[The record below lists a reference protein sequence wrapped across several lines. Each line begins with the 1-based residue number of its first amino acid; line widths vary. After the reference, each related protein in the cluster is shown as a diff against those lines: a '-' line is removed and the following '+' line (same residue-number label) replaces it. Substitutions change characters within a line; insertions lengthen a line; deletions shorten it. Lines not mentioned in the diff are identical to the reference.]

1 MLSNFMH
8 LRYIYT
14 SLLVILT
21 FFKSA
26 AFETVEGEWR
36 IHPSADIYSCTNF
49 YNGYNNCVKIFD
61 GERYT
66 YFQVLQQ
73 EHDSHENFPD
83 FHIIATSIFRYDK
96 QNPADNPVS
105 LTSLYDVSGFDV
117 ECANYSIKGKYLAVA
132 YKNGAID
139 IFHDDGRITVC
150 NGIKNYPNPSD
161 KEINS
166 IVNDIDGS
174 KFYVATNFGYA
185 VIDSESGNVL
195 CLSDLGTSYSFVSRI
210 GNKIVLFK
218 DPTIYTVDAGDNY
231 GMGETPEIIK
241 IDDNFSTTLYRNQD
255 KSPWYP
261 DALTPISEN
270 SFLYLTRST
279 PNIIIGPVAILM
291 TFRPDG
297 VAGMIPL
304 LEDKLD
310 YAANGSN
317 VRSKGKSINEGF
329 ITESSDCWIFK
340 GTTSFHNFKK
350 GIDIDFTKSDF
361 AEDVKSRILSGYEKS
376 GLPATIVNQDP
387 NHLKMA
393 SVDAEHFWVF
403 YPREGFKRFIY
414 KEGIFSPL
422 NSSTYL
428 AKAPNLFRASAFD
441 YHPATGMMVRNV
453 GEELGFGAL
462 GNQSDGLSEYKDG
475 EWTYH
480 GFDKTYPTYRSRAIL
495 PHGVAIDPN
504 NPKYVYSGSR
514 YYGLLRMNLEDPSDF
529 LQLSRSNSGN
539 INKPGFVAAH
549 EPSKEWG
556 NLSCFGRP
564 MFDNDCTL
572 WTSFLEFDTYYAEQ
586 PLSNIWFWT
595 AEDRAASEKA
605 SQDPSLYEPMG
616 VIKVPTGSVTAD
628 SNIYVFKEEQNDNLI
643 GFVPNGWF
651 DGFVLDHNGTPK
663 DTSDD
668 KIAYLTDIYDDQ
680 TGEKLL
686 LRYPTCMFE
695 DTYDNSILVAYYDGI
710 LVTTREKLFDSER
723 KTGHFM
729 KTSDDDDEQPGVV
742 IAQTSLT
749 GIAVDAQNRKW
760 LATEGSGLFCVS
772 ADRKHIL
779 DQFTIDNSKL
789 PSDNCL
795 GVFFNPET
803 QSVWTGTDAG
813 LVEFVPT
820 GSEGSTNTYSAQT
833 PKAMQEFVEPGY
845 HGYIKLTN
853 LIDNKS
859 YDIVGPDGNVVMTAK
874 PESGAIQ
881 VHAFGLSKGEYEVR
895 VNGAQEK
902 VIGFTVM

>member
-1 MLSNFMH
+1 MRLRHIFIFICIFFSILSH
-8 LRYIYT
+8 
-14 SLLVILT
+14 
-21 FFKSA
+21 SA
-26 AFETVEGEWR
+26 LAEVAGEWR
-36 IHPSADIYSCTNF
+36 IHPGADMYSGT
-49 YNGYNNCVKIFD
+49 GYNNTYINCVKILD
-61 GERYT
+61 TERYT
-66 YFQVLQQ
+66 YTQVLQQ
-73 EHDSHENFPD
+73 LHDGHQNFPD
-83 FHIIATSIFRYDK
+83 FNGIYTSVYRFDK
-96 QNPADNPVS
+96 MKPEDGMRPLSA
-105 LTSLYDVSGFDV
+105 LYEISGFDV
-117 ECANYSIKGKYLAVA
+117 ECMNYSFEGKYLAVA

-139 IFHDDGRITVC
+139 VIFDDGRFVEC
-150 NGIKNYPNPSD
+150 NGIVNYTNPVD

-166 IVNDIDGS
+166 ITTDIDG
-174 KFYVATNFGYA
+174 KRFYVATNFGFVCIDAETGDNLSIWNDAKPYTYA
-185 VIDSESGNVL
+185 CRVGEKIILFDKSTVYTVNIDDIDKEDAQPELLIIDS
-195 CLSDLGTSYSFVSRI
+195 
-210 GNKIVLFK
+210 
-218 DPTIYTVDAGDNY
+218 
-231 GMGETPEIIK
+231 
-241 IDDNFSTTLYRNQD
+241 NFSAAKYVNSDYSLKYPDMLCPMSD
-255 KSPWYP
+255 KSFMYL
-261 DALTPISEN
+261 AGQST
-270 SFLYLTRST
+270 SFTDN
-279 PNIIIGPVAILM
+279 PGCVM
-291 TFRPDG
+291 VTFRNDG
-297 VAGMIPL
+297 NPGMAVLTEESIWYTHAMYNERFQL
-304 LEDKLD
+304 K
-310 YAANGSN
+310 
-317 VRSKGKSINEGF
+317 SKNEGF
-329 ITESSDCWIFK
+329 ITPTSD
-340 GTTSFHNFKK
+340 
-350 GIDIDFTKSDF
+350 GILYVGSVNLRLFSKSQDIDFSKSNYVTDISNRI
-361 AEDVKSRILSGYEKS
+361 VKSISKNS
-376 GLPATIVNQDP
+376 LPNSTISVPIQVI
-387 NHLKMA
+387 KAA
-393 SVDAEHFWVF
+393 SYDGENLCFF
-403 YPREGFKRFIY
+403 YPREGFKHFRYENGAFVKTDLPAIMPDAPAIY
-414 KEGIFSPL
+414 
-422 NSSTYL
+422 
-428 AKAPNLFRASAFD
+428 RASAFD
-441 YHPATGMMVRNV
+441 YNPATGMLVRNV
-453 GEELGFGAL
+453 GEELGFGTL

-595 AEDRAASEKA
+595 AEDRTASEKA

-820 GSEGSTNTYSAQT
+820 GSEGSKNTYSAQA
-833 PKAMQEFVEPGY
+833 PKAMPEFVEPGY
-845 HGYIKLTN
+845 HGYIRLTN

-881 VHAFGLSKGEYEVR
+881 VHAFGLEKGEYEVR
-895 VNGAQEK
+895 ANGAQEK